1 MDITQVQNLIGWVVG
16 VFLVGLI
23 SVVSGVLAV
32 IKAGRMNKR
41 DIKGADLIN
50 KSKEISIADQFEEIA
65 TKAAE
70 KTLNTQLQLDKLQQ
84 DYKNV
89 VERLEEQA
97 RLMSDQADII
107 DEQSN
112 RLDEQEEV
120 IKQQNNRIDEQ
131 DKKIDDQNET
141 ISILECKLNNSEA
154 YNRALIEQMKNA
166 EITPIELAFIKPEDC
181 SKESSKRE
189 EKRGKFNNTR

>member
-1 MDITQVQNLIGWVVG
+1 MDITQVQNLIGWMVG
-16 VFLVGLI
+16 VFFVGILSI
-23 SVVSGVLAV
+23 ISGVLAV
-32 IKAGRMNKR
+32 IKAGKMNNR
-41 DIKGADLIN
+41 EIKGADLSN
-50 KSKEISIADQFEEIA
+50 KSKEVSIADQFEEIA

-97 RLMSDQADII
+97 KLMSDQADII

-112 RLDEQEEV
+112 RLDEQEEI
-120 IKQQNNRIDEQ
+120 IKQQNGRIDEQ
-131 DKKIDDQNET
+131 DRKIEDQNET
-141 ISILECKLNNSEA
+141 IAVLECKLNNSEA
-154 YNRALIEQMKNA
+154 YNKALIEQMKNA
-166 EITPIELAFIKPEDC
+166 EITPVDLASTKPEDC
-181 SKESSKRE
+181 SKASMRRE